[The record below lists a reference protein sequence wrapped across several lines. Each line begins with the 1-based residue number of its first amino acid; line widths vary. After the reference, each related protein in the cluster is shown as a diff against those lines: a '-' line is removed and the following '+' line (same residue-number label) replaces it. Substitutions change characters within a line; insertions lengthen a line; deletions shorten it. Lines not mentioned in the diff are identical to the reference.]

1 VIRSFRD
8 KGLRLYFETGSKRG
22 LNVPNAERL
31 GRMLRALDV
40 ATKPDQ
46 MDLPGY
52 SHHALRGV
60 KRWSIR
66 ATGNWRVTFGWDGAD
81 AIEVDLEDYH

>member
-22 LNVPNAERL
+22 LSVPNAERL
-31 GRMLRALDV
+31 SRMLRALDV
-40 ATKPDQ
+40 ATKPDH

-52 SHHALRGV
+52 RYHALRGV